1 MSNKSHD
8 HVHRLIRSMSRA
20 EKRYFKMHLS
30 RPGQEADSVQ
40 GQLFDAIGN
49 MERYD
54 EAELLDGFRDAS
66 FIGHFAI
73 TKRRLYESILRSL
86 ESFHADS
93 SATAKLNRVL
103 HQVEILHQRALYE
116 DAWKALQSARRLA
129 LTHQLLLGSAAVIE
143 WERRLIECR
152 NYADDDEAS
161 MSGSRERSS
170 ALLNSLAQVDELWHL
185 KSTLFMHLYR
195 SGASR
200 ISSTETAAI
209 EELLDSRPIRA
220 DKPSDSS
227 RARFLRLHIRSAAY
241 FALGRLGECRDTL
254 KENMRL
260 LEGNKP
266 HFIDEPNLMLGVVSN
281 LAYVCARSGHHAEA
295 RDLLKRFRALPAEWR
310 MPETED
316 LELKIFT
323 TTTSLELGMHLR
335 LGEVE
340 EALLLIPVL
349 ERGLRAHE
357 RRIGPVR
364 RASLRY
370 LMAYTFFTAGD
381 HDRSLRCV
389 NDLLNGLRQDDHG
402 DTARFG
408 RLLQLL
414 LFLECGKKDLL
425 RYALRNAERFL
436 RKEHGA
442 SGIESRVL
450 KTIKSLSM
458 EKDTDA
464 AHDLLRGFITDAK
477 ALLSMPSERAV
488 LDHLDPVA
496 WAESKLSGKPFA
508 KVARER
514 ALALGQAA

>member
-30 RPGQEADSVQ
+30 RPGQESDSVQ
-40 GQLFDAIGN
+40 GQLFDVIAN

-54 EAELLDGFRDAS
+54 EAELLNGFRGAS
-66 FIGHFAI
+66 FLGHFAI

-93 SATAKLNRVL
+93 SASAKLNRVL
-103 HQVEILHQRALYE
+103 HQVEILHQRALYD

-129 LTHQLLLGSAAVIE
+129 STHQLLLGSAAVLE

-152 NYADDDEAS
+152 NYADEDEAS
-161 MSGSRERSS
+161 MTTSRERSD
-170 ALLNSLAQVDELWHL
+170 ALLTMLARVDELWHM
-185 KSTLFMHLYR
+185 KSSLFMQLYR
-195 SGASR
+195 TGASR
-200 ISSTETAAI
+200 TSSSDTAAI
-209 EELLDSRPIRA
+209 ERLLE
-220 DKPSDSS
+220 SDSLGADNPFDAS
-227 RARFLRLHIRSAAY
+227 RARFLRLHIRSAAH
-241 FALGRLGECRDTL
+241 FALGRLSACREAL
-254 KENMRL
+254 KENLRL
-260 LEGNKP
+260 LEENKP
-266 HFIDEPNLMLGVVSN
+266 HFIDEPNLVLGVVSN

-295 RDLLKRFRALPAEWR
+295 RALLQRFRALPAQWR
-310 MPETED
+310 MPETDD

-335 LGEVE
+335 MGEVA
-340 EALLLIPVL
+340 EAQQLIPVL

-357 RRIGPVR
+357 RHIGPVR
-364 RASLRY
+364 RASLEY
-370 LMAYTFFTAGD
+370 LRAYTHFAAGD
-381 HDRSLRCV
+381 HERSLRCV

-436 RKEHGA
+436 KKEHGA
-442 SGIESRVL
+442 SGIESLML
-450 KTIKSLSM
+450 KTIKTLSA
-458 EKDTDA
+458 EDDA
-464 AHDLLRGFITDAK
+464 DGARSALNGFITDAV
-477 ALLSMPSERAV
+477 ALLSTPSERAG

-508 KVARER
+508 EVARER
-514 ALALGQAA
+514 ALASGQAA